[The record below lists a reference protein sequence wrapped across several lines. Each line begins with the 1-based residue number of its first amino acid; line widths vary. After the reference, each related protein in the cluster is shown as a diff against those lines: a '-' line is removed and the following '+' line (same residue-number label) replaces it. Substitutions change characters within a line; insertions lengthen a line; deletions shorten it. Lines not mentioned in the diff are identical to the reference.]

1 MTQQQAK
8 GSMKRAKPSYVYAI
22 TGVALVLFILGIL
35 GWLFLNFQKIGNTL
49 RENIQI
55 HVWLSTGNKRSIEKL
70 KTYVGEQPY
79 VKTYEYVDKEK
90 AKQIYNKDGNESW
103 DKILNENPLPESI
116 DFFAK
121 AEYVQKDS
129 LEKISADLLTK
140 FPGVITE
147 VQYPKDV
154 VVTITDRA
162 QKFGIALLIIAIL
175 LSAVVI
181 VSIDSTIRLA
191 MFSNRFLIKTM
202 QMVGATRGFIARPM
216 NLRAVINGLVS
227 SGIAIAAI
235 WAVILWVESYIPDVK
250 ALRDARNYTI
260 LFGSILVIGVGIS
273 VYSTHRS
280 VMKYL
285 KMKLDDLY

>member
-1 MTQQQAK
+1 MTSTQGK
-8 GSMKRAKPSYVYAI
+8 GSMKRSKPSYIYAI
-22 TGVALVLFILGIL
+22 TGVALVLFILGTL
-35 GWLFLNFQKIGNTL
+35 GWVFLNFQKIGNTL

-55 HVWLSTGNKRSIEKL
+55 HAWLSTGNKQSIENL
-70 KTYVGEQPY
+70 KSYVASQTYVRSW
-79 VKTYEYVDKEK
+79 EYIDKEK
-90 AKQIYNKDGNESW
+90 AKAIYNKDGNKSW
-103 DKILNENPLPESI
+103 DKILTENPLPESI

-129 LEKISADLLTK
+129 LEKISKDLMSK
-140 FPGVITE
+140 FPGVISE

-154 VVTITDRA
+154 VITITDRA
-162 QKFGIALLIIAIL
+162 KKFGIALLIIAVL
-175 LSAVVI
+175 LSLVVI

-216 NLRAVINGLVS
+216 NIRAVINGLIS
-227 SGIAIAAI
+227 SAIAIAGI
-235 WAVILWVESYIPDVK
+235 WFLITWVESYIPEMK
-250 ALRDARNYTI
+250 ALRDKKNYMI
-260 LFGSILVIGVGIS
+260 LFGSILIIGVGIS

>member
-1 MTQQQAK
+1 M
-8 GSMKRAKPSYVYAI
+8 
-22 TGVALVLFILGIL
+22 
-35 GWLFLNFQKIGNTL
+35 IGNTL

-55 HVWLSTGNKRSIEKL
+55 HAWLSTGSKQSIENL
-70 KTYVGEQPY
+70 KKYIQEQPY
-79 VKTYEYVDKEK
+79 VRTWEYVDKEK
-90 AKQIYNKDGNESW
+90 AKAIYNKDGNEGW
-103 DKILNENPLPESI
+103 DKILTENPLPESI

-129 LEKISADLLTK
+129 LERISEELMAK
-140 FPGVITE
+140 FPGVISE

-154 VVTITDRA
+154 VITITDRA

-216 NLRAVINGLVS
+216 NIRAVINGFIS
-227 SGIAIAAI
+227 SAIAIAGI
-235 WAVILWVESYIPDVK
+235 WFLILWIESYIPDVK
-250 ALRDARNYTI
+250 ALRDTKNYAI
-260 LFGSILVIGVGIS
+260 LFGSIIVIGVGIS

>member
-1 MTQQQAK
+1 MANTQGK
-8 GSMKRAKPSYVYAI
+8 GSMKRSKPSYIYAI
-22 TGVALVLFILGIL
+22 TGVALVLFILGTL
-35 GWLFLNFQKIGNTL
+35 GWVFLNFQKIGNTL

-55 HVWLSTGNKRSIEKL
+55 HAWLSTENKQSIENL
-70 KTYVGEQPY
+70 KKYIEVQTYVRSW
-79 VKTYEYVDKEK
+79 EYVDKEK
-90 AKQIYNKDGNESW
+90 AKAIYNKDGNESW
-103 DKILNENPLPESI
+103 DKILTENPLPESI
-116 DFFAK
+116 DFYAK

-129 LEKISADLLTK
+129 LEKISKDLMEK

-147 VQYPKDV
+147 VQYPTNV

-162 QKFGIALLIIAIL
+162 KKFGIALLIIAIL
-175 LSAVVI
+175 LSSVVI

-216 NLRAVINGLVS
+216 NIRAVINGLIS
-227 SGIAIAAI
+227 SIIAIAGI
-235 WAVILWVESYIPDVK
+235 WFLITWIENYIPDIK
-250 ALRDARNYTI
+250 ALRDTKNYVI
-260 LFGSILVIGVGIS
+260 LFGSIIVIGVGIS
-273 VYSTHRS
+273 LYSTHRS

>member
-1 MTQQQAK
+1 MANTQGK
-8 GSMKRAKPSYVYAI
+8 GSMKRSKPSYIYAI
-22 TGVALVLFILGIL
+22 TGVALVLFILGTL
-35 GWLFLNFQKIGNTL
+35 GWVFLNFQMIGNTL

-55 HVWLSTGNKRSIEKL
+55 HAWLSTGSKQSIENL
-70 KTYVGEQPY
+70 KKYIQEQPY
-79 VKTYEYVDKEK
+79 VRTWEYVDKEK
-90 AKQIYNKDGNESW
+90 AKAIYNKDGNEGW
-103 DKILNENPLPESI
+103 DKILTENPLPESI

-129 LEKISADLLTK
+129 LERISEELMAK
-140 FPGVITE
+140 FPGVISE

-154 VVTITDRA
+154 VITITDRA
-162 QKFGIALLIIAIL
+162 KKFGIALLIIAIL

-216 NLRAVINGLVS
+216 NIRAVINGFIS
-227 SGIAIAAI
+227 SAIAIAGI
-235 WAVILWVESYIPDVK
+235 WFLIIWIESYIPDIK
-250 ALRDARNYTI
+250 ALRDTKNYAI
-260 LFGSILVIGVGIS
+260 LFGSIIVIGVGIS